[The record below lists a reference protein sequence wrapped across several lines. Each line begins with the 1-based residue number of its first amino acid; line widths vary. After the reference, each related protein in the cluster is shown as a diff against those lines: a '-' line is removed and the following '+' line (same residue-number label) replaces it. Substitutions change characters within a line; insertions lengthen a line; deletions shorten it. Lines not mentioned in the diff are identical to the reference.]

1 VNKNRGQGTVPFF
14 GLRKEKM
21 KYQFHKRKSGFTL
34 IELMVVVVIIAI
46 VAALAIPRFMKVTTR
61 TKQSEAEGILKQI
74 YKMQRVYHQEYG
86 TYAADGQSASA
97 NGSFVSLD
105 IEIMSS
111 ARYTYFI
118 IADSTKFTAMAFVNL
133 DDDAIIDT
141 WTIDQT
147 GNLQCIINDAE
158 I

>member
-1 VNKNRGQGTVPFF
+1 MLKKFRKPIRGF
-14 GLRKEKM
+14 
-21 KYQFHKRKSGFTL
+21 SL
-34 IELMVVVVIIAI
+34 IELLVVVAVIGVLAGI
-46 VAALAIPRFMKVTTR
+46 AIPRFMMTTAKS
-61 TKQSEAEGILKQI
+61 KQAEAKGILKQI
-74 YKMQRVYHQEYG
+74 YKMQRVHHQEHD
-86 TYAADGQSASA
+86 TYAGNGQSASA
-97 NGSFVSLD
+97 NGSFNSLD
-105 IEIMSS
+105 IVIMSS